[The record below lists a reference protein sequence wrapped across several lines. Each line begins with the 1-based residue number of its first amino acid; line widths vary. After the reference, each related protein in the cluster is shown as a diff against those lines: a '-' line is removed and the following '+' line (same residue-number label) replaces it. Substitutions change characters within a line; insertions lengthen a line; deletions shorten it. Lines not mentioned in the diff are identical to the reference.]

1 MRNFETCLRPFPQLL
16 DSPPV
21 LLILKLCSGPAVRQP
36 AFYRLRLIKGGE
48 YGKQE
53 QFIEPAEF
61 AGTPFLRALKPF
73 FVPPVLTALISQR
86 FAVPSFHFALPF
98 PGSQVWPQGAER
110 GSHRNASHAFRQT
123 SGQEPQAGD
132 RHRTQQGAP
141 ERREGSIP
149 AQAVEITIG
158 PCSS

>member
-21 LLILKLCSGPAVRQP
+21 LLILKLCSRPAVRQP
-36 AFYRLRLIKGGE
+36 ASYRVRLIEGGE
-48 YGKQE
+48 YGKQA

-61 AGTPFLRALKPF
+61 AGAPFLRALKPF

-86 FAVPSFHFALPF
+86 FAVPSFHFPLPF
-98 PGSQVWPQGAER
+98 ARAQVWPQGAER
-110 GSHRNASHAFRQT
+110 GPHRNASYAVRQT
-123 SGQEPQAGD
+123 SGQEPQASD

-149 AQAVEITIG
+149 AQAVEIMIG
-158 PCSS
+158 GSS